1 MGYRVNQ
8 SERLDIF
15 SVVETRMFA
24 VRSVAVMRVFLVRLR
39 MMVVVSNAV
48 HVLRCCFMKAEVVVR
63 QADDIALN
71 LQCEK

>member
-48 HVLRCCFMKAEVVVR
+48 HVLRCCLMKAEVVVR

>member
-8 SERLDIF
+8 FERLDIL
-15 SVVETRMFA
+15 SVVKTRMFA

-48 HVLRCCFMKAEVVVR
+48 HVLRCCFLKAEVVVR